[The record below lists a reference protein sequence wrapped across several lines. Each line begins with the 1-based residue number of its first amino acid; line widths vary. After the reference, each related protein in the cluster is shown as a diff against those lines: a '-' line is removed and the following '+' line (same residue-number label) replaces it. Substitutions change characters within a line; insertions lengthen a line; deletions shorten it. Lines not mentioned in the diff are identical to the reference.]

1 MESQLRQ
8 AFARKHDDGGLTQKA
23 LADKLDIDKSV
34 VNRRLTGRSNMTL
47 ETLADMT
54 WGLGHC
60 VEVKIYDPLD
70 LDSNGFRI
78 VPAHQNYDVEKPVNT
93 AQFQVRTNVTSG
105 AASAAKEHL
114 VKVQ

>member
-8 AFARKHDDGGLTQKA
+8 AFARKHDEDGLTQKA
-23 LADKLDIDKSV
+23 LADKLDVGRSV

-60 VEVKIYDPLD
+60 VEVKIYEPSD

-78 VPAHQNYDVEKPVNT
+78 VPTDHDQKPVN
-93 AQFQVRTNVTSG
+93 AVQFQVRADVTSG
-105 AASAAKEHL
+105 AANASEL
-114 VKVQ
+114 QRVKIQ